1 MPRVVAAK
9 CPWPACGLEWT
20 DAQRETVL
28 WEIGY
33 LKSVPGVPGEK
44 PVYAGRGVSGSA
56 HCPACGKLVDVV
68 ANPNLPLIVTK
79 YRPRFTVV
87 RMEEQE

>member
-9 CPWPACGLEWT
+9 CPWPNCQAEWT
-20 DAQRETVL
+20 DAQREAVL

-33 LKSVPGVPGEK
+33 LKTVPGVPGQK
-44 PVYAGRGVSGSA
+44 PVYAGRGVSDSA
-56 HCPACGKLVDVV
+56 HCPACSKLVDVV

-79 YRPRFTVV
+79 YRRKLRVV
-87 RMEEQE
+87 E